1 MKRKFTDKVVKAIKS
16 APPSKRTEKRKFT
29 DKFVKGIKAAPSGKR
44 VEYYDTMVSCF
55 GMRVTDRG
63 HKTYILHL
71 KWPGSTIATRREVG
85 NATDLPLADARE
97 KAQAWRTLVALGTD
111 PREKQRAAEAEARQ
125 RRQHTFEVVAE
136 AWFLKIKHQ
145 RKADEVERDVRRE
158 FVERWRGRPVTS
170 ITRQEIA
177 QIIEDKAM
185 GLAPAPKARKK
196 GPAPAQARNLLGH
209 VKSLFLWAVASGKYG
224 LEVSPAQPVQ
234 GRAIYG
240 KKRRRSRVL
249 KEDELRQVWS
259 AVDQLEYPYGP
270 CIKLL
275 ILSGQRKSE
284 VAEAV
289 WPEFDLRK
297 KLWIIPKERM
307 KMDHDHLV
315 PLTEDMLAL
324 LADLPRFNTGLHLF
338 STTFGERPANGWSKC
353 KERINEITGPLP
365 HWVIHDLRRTM
376 RTNLSAIP
384 QISDR
389 VREVM
394 IAHNGG
400 MHAVYD
406 LYDYSDEKRQGF
418 GLWNAR
424 LAGIL
429 AAEPAESNVVPLRG

>member
-1 MKRKFTDKVVKAIKS
+1 MRRKLTDRFV
-16 APPSKRTEKRKFT
+16 RT
-29 DKFVKGIKAAPSGKR
+29 IKAAPPGKR
-44 VEYYDTMVSCF
+44 VECYDTMTPCF
-55 GMRVTDRG
+55 GVRVTDRC
-63 HKTYILHL
+63 HRTYFLYL
-71 KWPGSTIATRREVG
+71 KWPGSKCATRREIG
-85 NATDLPLADARE
+85 NADRLSLSAARKQARE
-97 KAQAWRTLVALGTD
+97 WLELVELGVDPGEKA
-111 PREKQRAAEAEARQ
+111 RAAEAEATQ
-125 RRQHTFEVVAE
+125 RKQHTFELVAE

-158 FVERWRGRPVTS
+158 FVGRWRGRPVTS

-177 QIIEDKAM
+177 QVIEDKAE
-185 GLAPAPKARKK
+185 GRSPAPNAKK
-196 GPAPAQARNLLGH
+196 TGPAPAQARNLLGH
-209 VKSLFLWAVASGKYG
+209 AKQLFSWAAASGKYG
-224 LEVSPAQPVQ
+224 LDTSPAQLVQ

-249 KEDELRQVWS
+249 KDDELRQVWS
-259 AVDQLEYPYGP
+259 AAEQLEYPYGP
-270 CIKLL
+270 CIKLM
-275 ILSGQRKSE
+275 ILCGQRKAE

-315 PLTEDMLAL
+315 PLTKDMLAL
-324 LADLPRFNTGLHLF
+324 LADLPRFNTGPHLF
-338 STTFGERPANGWSKC
+338 TTTFGERPANGWSKA
-353 KERINEITGPLP
+353 KERVNKMTGAMP
-365 HWVIHDLRRTM
+365 HWVFHDLRRTM

-406 LYDYSDEKRQGF
+406 LYDYAEEKRQGF

-424 LAGIL
+424 LRGIL
-429 AAEPAESNVVPLRG
+429 AAEVNSNVVPLRG

>member
-1 MKRKFTDKVVKAIKS
+1 MRRKLTDRFV
-16 APPSKRTEKRKFT
+16 RT
-29 DKFVKGIKAAPSGKR
+29 IKAAPPGKR
-44 VEYYDTMVSCF
+44 VECYDTMTPCF
-55 GMRVTDRG
+55 GVRVTDRC
-63 HKTYILHL
+63 HKTYFLYL
-71 KWPGSTIATRREVG
+71 RWPGGKVPTRREIG
-85 NATDLPLADARE
+85 NADRLSLAAARKRARE
-97 KAQAWRTLVALGTD
+97 WLELVELGVD
-111 PREKQRAAEAEARQ
+111 PCEKQRAEEAEARL
-125 RRQHTFEVVAE
+125 RRETTFESVAE

-158 FVERWRGRPVTS
+158 FIPRWRDRPVTS
-170 ITRQEIA
+170 IIRQEIA
-177 QIIEDKAM
+177 QVIEDKAE
-185 GLAPAPKARKK
+185 GRAPAPNAKK
-196 GPAPAQARNLLGH
+196 QGPAPAQARNLLGH
-209 VKSLFLWAVASGKYG
+209 IKQLFSWAVASGKYG
-224 LEVSPAQPVQ
+224 LEVSPAQLVQ

-240 KKRRRSRVL
+240 RKRRRSRVL
-249 KEDELRQVWS
+249 KDDELREVWN
-259 AVDQLEYPYGP
+259 AADQLAYPYGP
-270 CIKLL
+270 CIKLM
-275 ILSGQRKSE
+275 ILCGQRSAE

-324 LADLPRFNTGLHLF
+324 LADLPRFNAGPHLF
-338 STTFGERPANGWSKC
+338 STTFGERPANGWSKA
-353 KERINEITGPLP
+353 KERIDRITGPLP
-365 HWVIHDLRRTM
+365 HWVFHDLRRTM

-406 LYDYSDEKRQGF
+406 LYDYADEKRQGF

-424 LAGIL
+424 LRGIL
-429 AAEPAESNVVPLRG
+429 SAEATSNVVNLFTSA